1 MHKSR
6 SARELQPQ
14 VLFHHELINDYE
26 EAADTGNV
34 REDGS
39 WNKSECEET
48 LLKLK
53 VRRKV
58 VIGVEHVCRLQ
69 FGQR

>member
-48 LLKLK
+48 DL
-53 VRRKV
+53 
-58 VIGVEHVCRLQ
+58 
-69 FGQR
+69 